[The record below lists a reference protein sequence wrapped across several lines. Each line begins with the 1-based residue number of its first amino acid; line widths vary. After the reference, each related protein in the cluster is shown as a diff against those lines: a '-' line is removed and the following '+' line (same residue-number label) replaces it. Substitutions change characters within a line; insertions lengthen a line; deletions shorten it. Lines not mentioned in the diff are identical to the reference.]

1 MKPTTTPIPTTNK
14 NQPTSKPTSKPT
26 YTNSSV
32 VYKNVIQ
39 SVVDAKFG
47 KKSTN
52 SIPFD
57 NN

>member
-14 NQPTSKPTSKPT
+14 NQPTSKPT